1 MSYANLPDAMIAH
14 MRATPALVAAFG
26 DVPAVLATDKF
37 WPVPVRTGVDLPWAV
52 YEDGGGDVQYT
63 TGEAGIETSAI
74 RFVVVADGKDAALA
88 LVRLLAATLTDPPLV
103 FDDGLLMYF
112 RPGSPS
118 VVPIGTLA
126 PECPN
131 AYAYGVTFSTMTQ
144 TSIA

>member
-1 MSYANLPDAMIAH
+1 MSHANLIDAMLSQL
-14 MRATPALVAAFG
+14 RGTPALVAAFG
-26 DVPAVLATDKF
+26 DVPAVPATDKF
-37 WPVPVRTGVDLPWAV
+37 WPVPVRTGVELPWAV

-63 TGEAGIETSAI
+63 TGTAGIESSAI
-74 RFVVVADGKDAALA
+74 RFVVVADGKDAALS

-144 TSIA
+144 VSIA